1 MPVSGRLFKINQLD
15 QFVASYLA
23 DPARPNPATFA
34 PLARARVRMFI
45 RRDGAPLVR
54 ECDTA
59 ADGTFGLSVP
69 DSLAPESTDARIVVH
84 RRIPIVTPDQ
94 IHSPPPDAPTVTQI
108 AFRSSYVRL
117 DRLLSEHL
125 SLYTCAPRV
134 STQLTEATID
144 AQLAAVGA
152 ELELDQL
159 TAEIRDGGVYVRG
172 RAGAATAEAFVRVAP
187 DVSERLDDVVYVHV
201 DYVEVRIPRNA
212 TVRVTEAEL
221 AERVGEALRGA
232 FARLDD
238 TILHALAGQV
248 TAGGA
253 ADTATAAAIGRLM
266 SVTVRRLSFP
276 AALGTRSI
284 EAKPVIGL
292 PGGLLTPIGGGVPAA
307 AGMR

>member
-1 MPVSGRLFKINQLD
+1 MPVSGRLFKITQLD
-15 QFVASYLA
+15 RFVSSYLA
-23 DPARPNPATFA
+23 DPLRPNPATFE
-34 PLARARVRMFI
+34 PLANARVRMFI
-45 RRDGAPLVR
+45 RREGAPLVR
-54 ECDTA
+54 EADTA

-69 DSLAPESTDARIVVH
+69 DTLVPESTEARIVVH

-94 IHSPPPDAPTVTQI
+94 IHAPPADAPTVAQI
-108 AFRSSYVRL
+108 AYRSSYVRL
-117 DRLLSEHL
+117 DRLQSEHL

-134 STQLTEATID
+134 STQLTEAEID

-152 ELELDQL
+152 ELGLEQL

-172 RAGAATAEAFVRVAP
+172 RAGGATAEAFVRVAP

-212 TVRVTEAEL
+212 TNVRVTEADL
-221 AERVGEALRGA
+221 AERVGEALSGA

-238 TILHALAGQV
+238 TILHALSGQV
-248 TAGGA
+248 TGSA

-276 AALGTRSI
+276 AALGRRSI

-292 PGGLLTPIGGGVPAA
+292 PGGLLTPHGLGVAAGAA
-307 AGMR
+307 AR

>member
-23 DPARPNPATFA
+23 DPLRPNPATFA
-34 PLARARVRMFI
+34 PLPRARVRMFI
-45 RRDGAPLVR
+45 RREAAAPLVR
-54 ECDTA
+54 EADTA

-69 DSLAPESTDARIVVH
+69 DSLAPESTEARIVVH

-94 IHSPPPDAPTVTQI
+94 IHAPPADAPTVMQI

-117 DRLLSEHL
+117 DRLMSEHL

-134 STQLTEATID
+134 STQLTEAEID

-152 ELELDQL
+152 ELQLDQL
-159 TAEIRDGGVYVRG
+159 RAEIRDGGVHVRG
-172 RAGAATAEAFVRVAP
+172 RAGGATAEAFVRVAP

-212 TVRVTEAEL
+212 TNVRVTEAEL
-221 AERVGEALRGA
+221 AERVGEALSGA

-248 TAGGA
+248 TAGGS

-292 PGGLLTPIGGGVPAA
+292 PGGLLTPHLSVPAGA
-307 AGMR
+307 H